1 VPSPER
7 FDPRRTVNID
17 NLALEEPFV
26 DDDEAL
32 EHAPAV
38 GAAGDSKHWG
48 LAAVVFG
55 SALAIYAAVGY
66 GIYVLYSALS

>member
-1 VPSPER
+1 
-7 FDPRRTVNID
+7 VNID

-26 DDDEAL
+26 DDEAL